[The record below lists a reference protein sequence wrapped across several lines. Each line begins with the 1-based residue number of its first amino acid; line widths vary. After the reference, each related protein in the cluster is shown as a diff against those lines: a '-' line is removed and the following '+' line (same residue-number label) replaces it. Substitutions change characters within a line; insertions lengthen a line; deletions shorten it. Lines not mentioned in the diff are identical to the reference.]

1 MNKHRRRLLLAAVAA
16 PFAAPLIGSLLTGCD
31 RSADAT
37 ALKPADIEPGTTCDL
52 DGMLLGDYPGPKGQI
67 LYAGATAPVFCCDT
81 VELFSL
87 LLKPEQVRPVAA
99 AFVQDMAQA
108 DWEQPRGHWFD
119 AKTGFYVVGSK
130 RQGSMGP
137 TFASFAGQAA
147 ANEFAGRHGGKVLRF
162 AEVKPE
168 MADLSGGAQQDTR
181 M

>member
-1 MNKHRRRLLLAAVAA
+1 MNTPRRRFLMGAVAV
-16 PFAAPLIGSLLTGCD
+16 PFAAPLLSSLLAGCD
-31 RSADAT
+31 RAAEAT
-37 ALKPADIEPGTTCDL
+37 ALKPVDIQPATTCDL

-108 DWEQPRGHWFD
+108 DWEQPRGHWID
-119 AKTGFYVVGSK
+119 AETSFYVVGSK

-137 TFASFAGQAA
+137 TFASFAEQAA
-147 ANEFAGRHGGKVLRF
+147 ATAFAGQHGGKVLRF
-162 AEVKPE
+162 AEVTPE
-168 MADLSGGAQQDTR
+168 MADLSGGAQHDTR